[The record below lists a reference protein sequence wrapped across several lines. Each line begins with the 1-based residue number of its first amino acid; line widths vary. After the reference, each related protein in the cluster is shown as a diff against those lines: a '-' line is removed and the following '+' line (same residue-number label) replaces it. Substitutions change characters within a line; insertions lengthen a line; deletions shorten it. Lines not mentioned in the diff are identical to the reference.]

1 MKAALPDSLFAGML
15 IVSAILVA
23 QPRNERLASRIDQ
36 LFHRAFSDDRTSRDA
51 DVKALYEQYGL
62 PRIAD
67 IGDPASYEFVV
78 LLSSQAMELL
88 EEVAPEI
95 KEAAGQKA
103 LPEDAAV
110 FFESQFRL
118 QKAKAEAK
126 TRPPAN
132 PGLAGEIERLLETDQ
147 AVRQRDGFDL
157 QKMIETDARLAPP
170 MRNIFE
176 RYGVP
181 TFEMVGPKA
190 ASDFIVMVQ
199 HQSAEFRA
207 RVLPRLKEAVD
218 KGQSDPAMYAMVY
231 DRAQR
236 DLGKD
241 QLYGETLECHTGE
254 SLHEA
259 PILDEAHVN
268 QRRAELGLVRLELY
282 IKLVVEN
289 SPQLCAA
296 VTKK

>member
-1 MKAALPDSLFAGML
+1 
-15 IVSAILVA
+15 
-23 QPRNERLASRIDQ
+23 
-36 LFHRAFSDDRTSRDA
+36 
-51 DVKALYEQYGL
+51 
-62 PRIAD
+62 
-67 IGDPASYEFVV
+67 
-78 LLSSQAMELL
+78 MELL
-88 EEVAPEI
+88 AELAPKI
-95 KEAAGQKA
+95 KQAAVQKA

-110 FFESQFRL
+110 FFEANFRL
-118 QKAKAEAK
+118 QRAKADAK

-132 PGLAGEIERLLETDQ
+132 TVLAGEIERLVQADQ
-147 AVRQRDGFDL
+147 AVRQRDGFDF
-157 QKMIETDARLAPP
+157 QKMIETDARLAGPV
-170 MRNIFE
+170 REIFA

-190 ASDFIVMVQ
+190 ASGFVVMVQ

-207 RVLPRLKEAVD
+207 QVLPQLKAAVD
-218 KGQSDPAMYAMVY
+218 AGQSDPALYAMVY

-241 QLYGETLECHTGE
+241 QVYGETLECRTGE
-254 SLHEA
+254 NLHEA

-282 IKLVVEN
+282 AKLAIEN

-296 VTKK
+296 AAKE